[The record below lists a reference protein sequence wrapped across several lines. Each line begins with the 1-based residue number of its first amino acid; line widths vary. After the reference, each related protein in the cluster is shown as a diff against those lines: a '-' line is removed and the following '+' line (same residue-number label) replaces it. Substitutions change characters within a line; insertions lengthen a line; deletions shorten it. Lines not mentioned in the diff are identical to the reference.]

1 MSEAVDKTCQR
12 NCWIV
17 SIIGAVLI
25 AALLKFFA
33 HYALGTALFFG
44 ILFLVLFGAFLSWA
58 FCTGRGQDAAPK
70 LAPLPERALTPA
82 PRQAAPAPKPAAE
95 PAAAVA
101 AKPAAVAPAASLVSA
116 APAAAKAA
124 PAKSAVAAKK
134 PAAKKAEAKKR
145 EAKKPEA
152 QKPEVKK
159 PAAAKKAPAKTVAE
173 KAPAKAATKTAK
185 VPAAKAAPKPVK
197 AAKPAK
203 AAKSGATQS
212 GTGLDAAMD
221 KTKTTGTTAATT
233 ELLAKPRGG
242 KGDDLK
248 QIKGVGPALEK
259 LLNTVGIW
267 HFDQIASWKAKDIAL
282 VDGKMEGFKGRITRD
297 EWVKQARVLAKGGA
311 TEFSKR
317 VNKGEVY

>member
-1 MSEAVDKTCQR
+1 MSEAVDKACQR

-70 LAPLPERALTPA
+70 LAPMPERAPTPA
-82 PRQAAPAPKPAAE
+82 PRQVAPAPKPAAE
-95 PAAAVA
+95 PAAADPVT
-101 AKPAAVAPAASLVSA
+101 PAASLVSA
-116 APAAAKAA
+116 APAAVKAA

-134 PAAKKAEAKKR
+134 AEAKKAEAKK
-145 EAKKPEA
+145 PEA
-152 QKPEVKK
+152 KK

-185 VPAAKAAPKPVK
+185 APAAKAAPKPVK

-203 AAKSGATQS
+203 TAKSGATQS

-317 VNKGEVY
+317 VSKGEVY